1 MCTNMS
7 RYKPRFKREEEGL
20 RQRSHDHEQEKEITK
35 IHQMTELAGNFP
47 GKSTFE
53 KQVIQEVHTFLLLWQ
68 KGFDF
73 QSSTLRVQIKTKQ
86 FLESILSNSTP
97 DLQTF
102 ANEALGILCE

>member
-53 KQVIQEVHTFLLLWQ
+53 KQP
-68 KGFDF
+68 
-73 QSSTLRVQIKTKQ
+73 SKQ
-86 FLESILSNSTP
+86 DTCYTTSLTR
-97 DLQTF
+97 
-102 ANEALGILCE
+102 AKVM